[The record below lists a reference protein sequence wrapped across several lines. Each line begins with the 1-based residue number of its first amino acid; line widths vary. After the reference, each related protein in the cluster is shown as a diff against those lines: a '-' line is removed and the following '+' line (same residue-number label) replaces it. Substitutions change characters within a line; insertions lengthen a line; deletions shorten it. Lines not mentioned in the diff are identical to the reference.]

1 MLLFQIKSQLGVAD
15 KSFYKKACNVVFYS
29 SKIEEITLPHEFMF
43 MFINGPILLEK
54 SSQKGGVWEKKK
66 KKKNKGGKSLAV

>member
-1 MLLFQIKSQLGVAD
+1 
-15 KSFYKKACNVVFYS
+15 
-29 SKIEEITLPHEFMF
+29 MF

-66 KKKNKGGKSLAV
+66 NKKNKGGKSLAA

>member
-29 SKIEEITLPHEFMF
+29 SKSEEITLPHEFMF
-43 MFINGPILLEK
+43 MFINGPILLESLPK
-54 SSQKGGVWEKKK
+54 REEFGKRKKIKKIKGGRV
-66 KKKNKGGKSLAV
+66 